1 LCPILSFQKLTFLFS
16 KLSLS
21 CFVVLL
27 LQRRIRNSKKKK
39 KNHNKNTKKKTK
51 KTHFKNPKTIFLLFS
66 SLLFSFRKNLTHSQ
80 HLNKRSRKVKM
91 FSLIIVNFLFNCSAW
106 SPIGRYW
113 SSFEFWEINLLQ
125 NNVLRKH
132 FHTLDP
138 AAAPPPTVAN

>member
-1 LCPILSFQKLTFLFS
+1 VSNFIISKTNFSLFKAITFL
-16 KLSLS
+16 LC
-21 CFVVLL
+21 CFASTEKNKK
-27 LQRRIRNSKKKK
+27 QQKKK

-138 AAAPPPTVAN
+138 AAVPPPTVAN

>member
-1 LCPILSFQKLTFLFS
+1 MCPILSFQKLTFLFS

-138 AAAPPPTVAN
+138 AAVPPPTVAN